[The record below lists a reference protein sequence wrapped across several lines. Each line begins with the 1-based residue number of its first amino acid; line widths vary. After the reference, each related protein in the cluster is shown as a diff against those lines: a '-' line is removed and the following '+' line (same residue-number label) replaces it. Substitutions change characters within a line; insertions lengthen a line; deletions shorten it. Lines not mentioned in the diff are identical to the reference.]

1 MTTLAIILSFVLSYL
16 LGSLNI
22 SIIIGKIKGDD
33 IRNHGSGNA
42 GATNSLRTYG
52 KKVAGLVILGDF
64 LKAVISVLLGG
75 FIAKLSGVDDF
86 GYNLSRYVSALGA
99 VLGHNYPLYFGF
111 KGGKGIITSVGSI
124 FMLDPLAGLVILVSG
139 VLVIAL
145 TRFVSLGSI
154 IGALMYPVFVISTN
168 IGKEGKT
175 VPYYIALSVIMAA
188 LAVYRHRANIKRL
201 IAGNESKLGQKK

>member
-1 MTTLAIILSFVLSYL
+1 MTILAIILSFVLSYL

-52 KKVAGLVILGDF
+52 KKVAGLVLLGDF
-64 LKAVISVLLGG
+64 LKAVVSVLLGG
-75 FIAKLSGVDDF
+75 LIAKLSGLEEF
-86 GYNLSRYVSALGA
+86 GYNLSKYASALGA

-154 IGALMYPVFVISTN
+154 VGAIMYPVFVISTN
-168 IGKEGKT
+168 IGKKGES
-175 VPYYIALSVIMAA
+175 VPYYIALSVIMAT

-201 IAGNESKLGQKK
+201 VQGNESKLGQKK